1 MRRRISLQLRP
12 VHFGRRPVGF
22 GRPPA
27 YFGPDPVYFGSRGER
42 PRKYHRPRP
51 GHPVFALGPPAR
63 AGSAR
68 VLFRAGAVRLGRGG
82 GPLCVCAVQRAL
94 RAAGGAAA
102 ALAWADSHAGGAGRG
117 GGGHRDDRAA
127 GVCPSLHRLQPPR
140 PHPLRRCRRRDRR
153 PFPVLPGGMGFG
165 RHPRALWVR
174 KVPLAPYGPPFRVF
188 ASCCGL
194 LTTVF
199 GFASDRA
206 AASHRRPPTAS
217 DCVWSNGGSSLG
229 RFCRKGNPPG
239 LGVADGAQTLEF
251 RLVCAPEYVPF
262 QNLLELH
269 VSVRET
275 AWLEAGSSSPPT
287 SSREDDRSWCSACSS
302 HRTMPVVALRRTR
315 SCFSAFLMWFCSG
328 GNL

>member
-1 MRRRISLQLRP
+1 MFR
-12 VHFGRRPVGF
+12 
-22 GRPPA
+22 
-27 YFGPDPVYFGSRGER
+27 GSI
-42 PRKYHRPRP
+42 
-51 GHPVFALGPPAR
+51 
-63 AGSAR
+63 
-68 VLFRAGAVRLGRGG
+68 GRGG
-82 GPLCVCAVQRAL
+82 GCRGGMFRREAGHPNAQAAPERGIRNGRELACARAL
-94 RAAGGAAA
+94 RVHRNFPPPPPPLTRCLPFAPSPAAA
-102 ALAWADSHAGGAGRG
+102 APT
-117 GGGHRDDRAA
+117 
-127 GVCPSLHRLQPPR
+127 PSPPMPATR
-140 PHPLRRCRRRDRR
+140 PAT
-153 PFPVLPGGMGFG
+153 LPGPSW
-165 RHPRALWVR
+165 RHGLREAPTRALGEESASRTV
-174 KVPLAPYGPPFRVF
+174 

-275 AWLEAGSSSPPT
+275 AWLEA
-287 SSREDDRSWCSACSS
+287 SRPLRFPEEPDEPGRDRQVLQLLPGKTIAVGVRRAVLIVPC
-302 HRTMPVVALRRTR
+302 PVVALRRTR